1 MKDIRLLKANEIDVR
16 VQMVHQ
22 NYISVLLYK
31 DARVDMKILDE
42 TFGPMNWQRHH
53 DVINNNLFCTVS
65 IYDED
70 KKQWISKQDVGIPSF
85 AQAEK
90 GEASDSFK
98 RACINIGIG
107 RELYSAP
114 AIFITPQPGE
124 VTQNKNKYQT
134 KTRFYVKKIEYD
146 NKREISYL
154 VIADGKG
161 NPRYSF
167 GTFGRHTQA
176 QPPVANNKPINA
188 SNNNPKNGPNN
199 NSIDHQRVE
208 LAKMLKAKQV
218 PMDTFVSWLK
228 REYKVEKLE
237 NLNIDQIE
245 EVKHKVASW

>member
-16 VQMVHQ
+16 VQMVNQ
-22 NYISVLLYK
+22 YYISVLLYK

-70 KKQWISKQDVGIPSF
+70 KKQWISKQDVGIPSYT
-85 AQAEK
+85 QAEK

-114 AIFITPQPGE
+114 GIFITPLEKE

-134 KTRFYVKKIEYD
+134 KTRFFVKEIEYD
-146 NKREISYL
+146 NKREIAYL
-154 VIADGKG
+154 VIVDGKG
-161 NPRYSF
+161 NQRYSW
-167 GTFGRHTQA
+167 GRKMQT
-176 QPPVANNKPINA
+176 QPPVANNKPINT
-188 SNNNPKNGPNN
+188 SNNKAANAPSNN
-199 NSIDHQRVE
+199 IIELQRVE
-208 LAKMLKAKQV
+208 LAQMLKAKQV
-218 PMDTFVSWLK
+218 PMNTFMNWLK
-228 REYKVEKLE
+228 REYHVEKLE
-237 NLNIDQIE
+237 NLNVNQVE

>member
-16 VQMVHQ
+16 VQMVNQ

-53 DVINNNLFCTVS
+53 DVVNNNLFCTIS

-70 KKQWISKQDVGIPSF
+70 KKQWISKQDVGIPSYT
-85 AQAEK
+85 QAEK

-98 RACINIGIG
+98 RACINVGIG

-114 AIFITPQPGE
+114 GIFITPQQGE
-124 VTQNKNKYQT
+124 VTQNKGKYQT
-134 KTRFYVKKIEYD
+134 RTKFYVREIEY
-146 NKREISYL
+146 NNECEIAYL
-154 VIADGKG
+154 VIVDGKG
-161 NPRYSF
+161 NQRYSW
-167 GTFGRHTQA
+167 GRKTQA
-176 QPPVANNKPINA
+176 QPTVANNKPTNA
-188 SNNNPKNGPNN
+188 SNNN
-199 NSIDHQRVE
+199 SIDQQRID

-218 PMDTFVSWLK
+218 PMDTFMNWLK
-228 REYKVEKLE
+228 REYHVEKLE
-237 NLNIDQIE
+237 NLNVNQVE

>member
-16 VQMVHQ
+16 VQMVNQ

-114 AIFITPQPGE
+114 GIFITPQQGE
-124 VTQNKNKYQT
+124 VTQNKGKSQT
-134 KTRFYVKKIEYD
+134 KTKFYVREIEY
-146 NKREISYL
+146 NSEREITHL
-154 VIADGKG
+154 TIVDGKG
-161 NPRYSF
+161 NQRYSY
-167 GTFGRHTQA
+167 GRKTQGKA
-176 QPPVANNKPINA
+176 NPDNNKPMNTA
-188 SNNNPKNGPNN
+188 SNNQLENYRAEIAHILNVKKIQTDIFIN
-199 NSIDHQRVE
+199 
-208 LAKMLKAKQV
+208 
-218 PMDTFVSWLK
+218 WLK
-228 REYKVEKLE
+228 REYQVEKLE
-237 NLNIDQIE
+237 NLNVNQVE
-245 EVKHKVASW
+245 EVKNKVASW

>member
-70 KKQWISKQDVGIPSF
+70 KKQWISKQDVGIPSYT
-85 AQAEK
+85 QAEK

-98 RACINIGIG
+98 RACINVGIG

-114 AIFITPQPGE
+114 PIFITPQQGE
-124 VTQNKNKYQT
+124 VTQNKGKYQT
-134 KTRFYVKKIEYD
+134 RSKFYVKEIEYD
-146 NKREISYL
+146 NEREIAFL
-154 VIADGKG
+154 VIVDGKG
-161 NPRYSF
+161 SQRYSW
-167 GTFGRHTQA
+167 GRKTQVK
-176 QPPVANNKPINA
+176 PNVANNKPINT
-188 SNNNPKNGPNN
+188 SNNNPTNAA
-199 NSIDHQRVE
+199 NSIIDHQRVE
-208 LAKMLKAKQV
+208 LAQMLKAKQV

-237 NLNIDQIE
+237 NLNINQIE